1 MNRPAI
7 ARHRDSDQSEQPL
20 VQHLQE
26 TARLCADSA
35 QKIDAKEAGRLL
47 GLLHDFG
54 KYSTEF
60 QEYLT
65 NKQKGEQI
73 VDHSTAGAQLLW
85 RNLNGYGKESCLIS
99 QMLALCL
106 VSHHGG
112 LIDCL
117 SPDGSENSFQKRISK
132 EDAKTHL
139 QECLAQ
145 ADKEIAEALPWP
157 DEAAA
162 QRFLRSFWPCIAPA
176 IKIKE
181 PARLRQFRLGMIT
194 RFLWSCLID
203 ADRISSADFAYP
215 ANVKL
220 RRSGPVDWQTAIERL
235 EAKTFPAGNDSVNA
249 IRQAVSEQC
258 RKRAEDPQG
267 IYTLTVPTGGGKTFA
282 SMRYALHHAKA
293 HQLDR
298 IIYIIPFTSI
308 IEQNADEIR
317 KVIEQPDDER
327 PWVLEHHSSLEP
339 EKRSQRMELATENW
353 DAPIIFTTMVQFL
366 EALFGGGTRSGRRM
380 HNLAKAVLIFD
391 EIQSLPVKC
400 AHLFCNAVQFLA
412 DQAGS
417 TAVLCTA
424 TQPVLHEL
432 RCPDKGQLVLA
443 ENHRL
448 IDPSL
453 TPPLLNRV
461 RIKNQVRPQGWTA
474 GELADLAL
482 QQLADKGN
490 CLVVVNTKTW
500 ARNLYERCAGQ
511 TEYAA
516 HLSTN
521 LCPAHRKTILD
532 AVKERLAARQPVL
545 CISTQLIEAGV
556 DVDFNAVIRFLAG
569 LDSIAQAAG
578 RCNRNGKLEQ
588 AEVLIVNPQT
598 ENISQLEDMME
609 GRNISRRIFAETA
622 EADLLQPDV
631 MTRYFKYYFHN
642 RAGIMSYPLT
652 AQQAKRR
659 DTLLNLLSD
668 NPLNGR
674 HEKGAVMLQQSF
686 KAAGKAFAAIDA
698 PTQAVLVPYEE
709 GKNIISELCAADDAN
724 RTWKLLRQAQ
734 QYSVNVFPHVWQK
747 LLDCGA
753 VRPVRE
759 DEDIYFLD
767 EHYYSPEFGL
777 SVEAKA

>member
-1 MNRPAI
+1 MHRTAI
-7 ARHRDSDQSEQPL
+7 ARRRDSDQAEQPL

-26 TARLCADSA
+26 TARLCADST
-35 QKIDAKEAGRLL
+35 QKIGTEEAGRLL

-65 NKQKGEQI
+65 ANKQRGK
-73 VDHSTAGAQLLW
+73 VDHATAGAQLLW
-85 RNLNGYGKESCLIS
+85 QHLNGYGKESCLIS

-117 SPDGSENSFQKRISK
+117 SPDGSENSFQNRIRK
-132 EDAKTHL
+132 DDAETHL
-139 QECLAQ
+139 QECLAR

-162 QRFLRSFWPCIAPA
+162 QRFLRSFWPCVAPA

-339 EKRSQRMELATENW
+339 EKRSKRMELATENW

-448 IDPSL
+448 IDPAL
-453 TPPLLNRV
+453 TAPLLNR
-461 RIKNQVRPQGWTA
+461 VRPQGWTA
-474 GELADLAL
+474 EELAELAL

-500 ARNLYERCAGQ
+500 ARNLYERCAGR

-521 LCPAHRKTILD
+521 LCSAHRKKNLD
-532 AVKERLAARQPVL
+532 AVKERLAATQPVL

-588 AEVLIVNPQT
+588 AEVLVVNPQT
-598 ENISQLEDMME
+598 ENISQLEDMLE

-622 EADLLQPDV
+622 EADLLQSDV

-642 RAGIMSYPLT
+642 RASIMSYPLN
-652 AQQAKRR
+652 AQQAKRT

-668 NPLNGR
+668 NPLNGGY
-674 HEKGAVMLQQSF
+674 EKGSTMLQQSF

-709 GKNIISELCAADDAN
+709 GKNIISELCAADDAS
-724 RTWKLLRQAQ
+724 RT
-734 QYSVNVFPHVWQK
+734 
-747 LLDCGA
+747 
-753 VRPVRE
+753 
-759 DEDIYFLD
+759 
-767 EHYYSPEFGL
+767 
-777 SVEAKA
+777 

>member
-1 MNRPAI
+1 MNRTAI
-7 ARHRDSDQSEQPL
+7 ARRRDSDQSEQPL

-26 TARLCADSA
+26 ASRLCASFA

-65 NKQKGEQI
+65 VNAKNKQRGE

-85 RNLNGYGKESCLIS
+85 QHLNGYGKESCLIS

-117 SPDGSENSFQKRISK
+117 SPSSENSFQKRISK
-132 EDAKTHL
+132 EDAETHL
-139 QECLAQ
+139 QECLGR

-157 DEAAA
+157 NDAAA

-176 IKIKE
+176 IKE

-317 KVIEQPDDER
+317 KVLERVSDER

-339 EKRSQRMELATENW
+339 EKRSKRMELATENW

-400 AHLFCNAVQFLA
+400 AHLFCNAVQFLS

-453 TPPLLNRV
+453 TAPLLNRV

-521 LCPAHRKTILD
+521 LCPAHRKKNLD

-545 CISTQLIEAGV
+545 CISTPSSLKRAWTWILTRSSAFWPGWIPLRRLRV
-556 DVDFNAVIRFLAG
+556 
-569 LDSIAQAAG
+569 AAT
-578 RCNRNGKLEQ
+578 
-588 AEVLIVNPQT
+588 AT
-598 ENISQLEDMME
+598 ADW
-609 GRNISRRIFAETA
+609 SR
-622 EADLLQPDV
+622 LKSWL
-631 MTRYFKYYFHN
+631 
-642 RAGIMSYPLT
+642 
-652 AQQAKRR
+652 
-659 DTLLNLLSD
+659 
-668 NPLNGR
+668 
-674 HEKGAVMLQQSF
+674 
-686 KAAGKAFAAIDA
+686 
-698 PTQAVLVPYEE
+698 
-709 GKNIISELCAADDAN
+709 
-724 RTWKLLRQAQ
+724 
-734 QYSVNVFPHVWQK
+734 
-747 LLDCGA
+747 
-753 VRPVRE
+753 
-759 DEDIYFLD
+759 
-767 EHYYSPEFGL
+767 
-777 SVEAKA
+777 

>member
-1 MNRPAI
+1 
-7 ARHRDSDQSEQPL
+7 
-20 VQHLQE
+20 
-26 TARLCADSA
+26 
-35 QKIDAKEAGRLL
+35 
-47 GLLHDFG
+47 
-54 KYSTEF
+54 
-60 QEYLT
+60 
-65 NKQKGEQI
+65 
-73 VDHSTAGAQLLW
+73 
-85 RNLNGYGKESCLIS
+85 
-99 QMLALCL
+99 
-106 VSHHGG
+106 
-112 LIDCL
+112 
-117 SPDGSENSFQKRISK
+117 
-132 EDAKTHL
+132 
-139 QECLAQ
+139 
-145 ADKEIAEALPWP
+145 
-157 DEAAA
+157 
-162 QRFLRSFWPCIAPA
+162 
-176 IKIKE
+176 
-181 PARLRQFRLGMIT
+181 
-194 RFLWSCLID
+194 
-203 ADRISSADFAYP
+203 
-215 ANVKL
+215 
-220 RRSGPVDWQTAIERL
+220 
-235 EAKTFPAGNDSVNA
+235 
-249 IRQAVSEQC
+249 
-258 RKRAEDPQG
+258 
-267 IYTLTVPTGGGKTFA
+267 
-282 SMRYALHHAKA
+282 
-293 HQLDR
+293 
-298 IIYIIPFTSI
+298 
-308 IEQNADEIR
+308 
-317 KVIEQPDDER
+317 
-327 PWVLEHHSSLEP
+327 
-339 EKRSQRMELATENW
+339 MELATENW

-448 IDPSL
+448 IDPAL
-453 TPPLLNRV
+453 TAPLLNRV

-474 GELADLAL
+474 GELAELAL
-482 QQLADKGN
+482 RQIADKGN

-521 LCPAHRKTILD
+521 LCPAHRKKNLD
-532 AVKERLAARQPVL
+532 AVKERLAATQPVL

-642 RAGIMSYPLT
+642 RAGIMSYSLT
-652 AQQAKRR
+652 AQQAERT
-659 DTLLNLLSD
+659 DT
-668 NPLNGR
+668 
-674 HEKGAVMLQQSF
+674 
-686 KAAGKAFAAIDA
+686 
-698 PTQAVLVPYEE
+698 
-709 GKNIISELCAADDAN
+709 
-724 RTWKLLRQAQ
+724 
-734 QYSVNVFPHVWQK
+734 WQK

-753 VRPVRE
+753 VRE

>member
-1 MNRPAI
+1 M
-7 ARHRDSDQSEQPL
+7 
-20 VQHLQE
+20 
-26 TARLCADSA
+26 
-35 QKIDAKEAGRLL
+35 

-54 KYSTEF
+54 KYSRAF
-60 QEYLT
+60 QKYLT

-85 RNLNGYGKESCLIS
+85 QHLNRYGKESCLIS
-99 QMLALCL
+99 QMLSLCL

-117 SPDGSENSFQKRISK
+117 KPDNGENSFQNRIRK
-132 EDAKTHL
+132 DDAETHL
-139 QECLAQ
+139 QECLAR
-145 ADKEIAEALPWP
+145 ADKEIAAALPWP
-157 DEAAA
+157 NNAAA
-162 QRFLRSFWPCIAPA
+162 QRFLRTFWPCLAPA
-176 IKIKE
+176 MKQPE
-181 PARLRQFRLGMIT
+181 RLKQFRFGLIT
-194 RFLWSCLID
+194 RFFWSCLID
-203 ADRISSADFAYP
+203 ADRISSADFACP
-215 ANVKL
+215 ANAKL
-220 RRSGPVDWQTAIERL
+220 RRSEPVDWQTAIERL
-235 EAKTFPAGNDSVNA
+235 EAKTFQAGNESVNA
-249 IRQAVSEQC
+249 IRRAVSEQC

-282 SMRYALHHAKA
+282 SMRYALHHAKT

-308 IEQNADEIR
+308 IEQNAEEIR
-317 KVIEQPDDER
+317 KVIEQPDDDR

-339 EKRSQRMELATENW
+339 EKRSKRMKLAAENW

-391 EIQSLPVKC
+391 EVQSLPVNC

-412 DQAGS
+412 DQAGT

-448 IDPSL
+448 IDPAL
-453 TPPLLNRV
+453 TAPLLNRV
-461 RIKNQVRPQGWTA
+461 RIRNQVRQPGWTA
-474 GELADLAL
+474 GELTELAL

-500 ARNLYERCAGQ
+500 ARKLYECCAARA
-511 TEYAA
+511 EHAV

-521 LCPAHRKTILD
+521 LCPAHRKEILT
-532 AVKERLAARQPVL
+532 AVKGCLADGLPVL

-588 AEVLIVNPQT
+588 AEVLVVNPQT
-598 ENISQLEDMME
+598 ENINQLEDMLE

-642 RAGIMSYPLT
+642 RASIMSYPLT
-652 AQQAKRR
+652 AQQAGRT

-668 NPLNGR
+668 NPFNPLKKTEPLLLR
-674 HEKGAVMLQQSF
+674 QSF
-686 KAAGKAFAAIDA
+686 KAAGRAFAAIDA
-698 PTQAVLVPYEE
+698 PTQAVLVPYGE
-709 GKNIISELCAADDAN
+709 GKNIISELRSADDPN
-724 RTWKLLRQAQ
+724 RTWELLRQAQ
-734 QYSVNVFPHVWQK
+734 QYSVNVFPHVWKK
-747 LLDCGA
+747 LLTGGA

-759 DEDIYFLD
+759 DEDVYCLD
-767 EHYYSPEFGL
+767 ERHYSPEYGL
-777 SVEAKA
+777 SVEANA